1 MTLMTI
7 AIVAAAAAVFAQTPA
22 PARSPS
28 PDGIASVQVGEWKA
42 DDKPGARVA
51 NGKWIE
57 ILYGRPLKRGR
68 TDLFGSGETY
78 GTALKGGAAV
88 WRAGANVLTRLR
100 TEVPLVIGGKTV
112 PPGEYTLFIDMKAR
126 TDWTLIVSSQ
136 PAQAADDVPARSK
149 VWEAFVYAPE
159 KGRRSGADARRAI
172 TLFNGTTDVC
182 LHRCHRRRRDAEADV
197 GLGDGVGRIHRREV
211 ARETENLRRFSSHR
225 RGRRPRRRAVGKPRV
240 RRQSLVGAC
249 PVPG

>member
-1 MTLMTI
+1 MTLITM
-7 AIVAAAAAVFAQTPA
+7 ALVAAAAAVFAQTPA

-68 TDLFGSGETY
+68 SDLWGSGETY
-78 GTALKGGAAV
+78 GAALKGGAAV

-100 TEVPLVIGGKTV
+100 TEVPLALGGKTV
-112 PPGEYTLFIDMKAR
+112 PPGEYTLFVDMKSR

-136 PAQAADDVPARSK
+136 PAQAADDVPTRSK

-159 KGRRSGADARRAI
+159 KDVARAPMRVEQLPYSMEQLTYA
-172 TLFNGTTDVC
+172 FTDVTGAAGT
-182 LHRCHRRRRDAEADV
+182 LRLMWDSVMASVAFT
-197 GLGDGVGRIHRREV
+197 V
-211 ARETENLRRFSSHR
+211 AR
-225 RGRRPRRRAVGKPRV
+225 
-240 RRQSLVGAC
+240 
-249 PVPG
+249 

>member
-1 MTLMTI
+1 MRLMRKPMTLMTM

-68 TDLFGSGETY
+68 ADLFGYGETY
-78 GTALKGGAAV
+78 GTALKGGATV

-100 TEVPLVIGGKTV
+100 TEVPIVLGGKTV
-112 PPGEYTLFIDMKAR
+112 PPGEYTLFVDMKTP

-136 PAQAADDVPARSK
+136 PAQAADDVPTRSK
-149 VWEAFVYAPE
+149 VWEAFVYAPD
-159 KGRRSGADARRAI
+159 KDVARAPMRVEPLPYSMEQLTYA
-172 TLFNGTTDVC
+172 FTDVTGAAGT
-182 LHRCHRRRRDAEADV
+182 LRLMWDNVNASVAFT
-197 GLGDGVGRIHRREV
+197 V
-211 ARETENLRRFSSHR
+211 AR
-225 RGRRPRRRAVGKPRV
+225 
-240 RRQSLVGAC
+240 
-249 PVPG
+249 

>member
-1 MTLMTI
+1 MTM
-7 AIVAAAAAVFAQTPA
+7 AIVAAAAAVFAQT

-68 TDLFGSGETY
+68 SDLWGSGETY

-100 TEVPLVIGGKTV
+100 TEVPLALGGKTV
-112 PPGEYTLFIDMKAR
+112 PPGEYTLFVDMKSR

-136 PAQAADDVPARSK
+136 PAQAADDVPTRSK
-149 VWEAFVYAPE
+149 VWEAFVYTPE
-159 KGRRSGADARRAI
+159 KDVTRAPMLVERLPYSMEQL
-172 TLFNGTTDVC
+172 TYAFTDVTGGAGT
-182 LHRCHRRRRDAEADV
+182 LRLMWDSVMASVAFT
-197 GLGDGVGRIHRREV
+197 V
-211 ARETENLRRFSSHR
+211 AR
-225 RGRRPRRRAVGKPRV
+225 
-240 RRQSLVGAC
+240 
-249 PVPG
+249 

>member
-1 MTLMTI
+1 MTLITM
-7 AIVAAAAAVFAQTPA
+7 ALAAAAAAVFAQTPA

-68 TDLFGSGETY
+68 SDLWGSGETY
-78 GTALKGGAAV
+78 GAALKGGAAV

-100 TEVPLVIGGKTV
+100 TEVPLALGGKTV
-112 PPGEYTLFIDMKAR
+112 PPGEYTLFVDIKSR

-136 PAQAADDVPARSK
+136 PAQAADDVPTRSK

-159 KGRRSGADARRAI
+159 KDVARAPMRVEQLPYSMEQLTYA
-172 TLFNGTTDVC
+172 FTDVTGAAGT
-182 LHRCHRRRRDAEADV
+182 LRLMWDSVMASVAFT
-197 GLGDGVGRIHRREV
+197 V
-211 ARETENLRRFSSHR
+211 AR
-225 RGRRPRRRAVGKPRV
+225 
-240 RRQSLVGAC
+240 
-249 PVPG
+249 

>member
-1 MTLMTI
+1 MRKPMTLMTM

-57 ILYGRPLKRGR
+57 ILYGRPLLRGR
-68 TDLFGSGETY
+68 TDLFASGPTY
-78 GTALKGGAAV
+78 GTVLKGGAVV

-100 TEVPLVIGGKTV
+100 TEVPIVLGGKTV
-112 PPGEYTLFIDMKAR
+112 PPGEYTLFIDMKAP

-136 PAQAADDVPARSK
+136 PAQAADDVPTRSK

-159 KGRRSGADARRAI
+159 KDVTRAPMLVERLPYSMEQL
-172 TLFNGTTDVC
+172 TYAFTDVTGGAGT
-182 LHRCHRRRRDAEADV
+182 LRLMWDSVMASVAFT
-197 GLGDGVGRIHRREV
+197 V
-211 ARETENLRRFSSHR
+211 AR
-225 RGRRPRRRAVGKPRV
+225 
-240 RRQSLVGAC
+240 
-249 PVPG
+249 

>member
-1 MTLMTI
+1 MRKPMTLMTI
-7 AIVAAAAAVFAQTPA
+7 AMVAAAAAVFAQTPT

-42 DDKPGARVA
+42 DDTPGARVA

-68 TDLFGSGETY
+68 ADLFGSGETY

-112 PPGEYTLFIDMKAR
+112 PPGEYTLFVDMKSR

-136 PAQAADDVPARSK
+136 LAQAADDVPTRSK

-159 KGRRSGADARRAI
+159 KDVARTQMNVERLPYSMEQLTYA
-172 TLFNGTTDVC
+172 FTDVTGGAGT
-182 LHRCHRRRRDAEADV
+182 LRLMWDSVMASVAFT
-197 GLGDGVGRIHRREV
+197 V
-211 ARETENLRRFSSHR
+211 AR
-225 RGRRPRRRAVGKPRV
+225 
-240 RRQSLVGAC
+240 
-249 PVPG
+249 

>member
-1 MTLMTI
+1 MRKPMTLMTI
-7 AIVAAAAAVFAQTPA
+7 ATVAAAAAVFAQTPA

-68 TDLFGSGETY
+68 ADLFGSGETY

-100 TEVPLVIGGKTV
+100 TQVPLVIGGKTV

-126 TDWTLIVSSQ
+126 TDWALILSSQ
-136 PAQAADDVPARSK
+136 PAQAADDVPTRSK

-159 KGRRSGADARRAI
+159 KDVARAQMLVERLPYSMEQLTYA
-172 TLFNGTTDVC
+172 FTDVTGGAGT
-182 LHRCHRRRRDAEADV
+182 LRLMWDSVMASVAFT
-197 GLGDGVGRIHRREV
+197 V
-211 ARETENLRRFSSHR
+211 AR
-225 RGRRPRRRAVGKPRV
+225 
-240 RRQSLVGAC
+240 
-249 PVPG
+249 